1 MASSNRHWPS
11 MFRSNPAAPY
21 DFHHQQPDMNNHH
34 SKPSLISS
42 GIDHESG
49 RSPGET
55 KPRWNPRPEQIR
67 ILEGIFNS
75 GVVNPPRD
83 EIRRI
88 RLRLQ
93 EYGHVADAN
102 VFYWFQNRKSR
113 TKNKLR
119 AAQAA
124 AQGQPLTGRAALTRA
139 PAPQA
144 VPAPPVTPPRH
155 LFAPLVGP
163 FQRQPTSSS
172 SSSSDRSS
180 GSSRSVTMKP
190 AASQE
195 MLPPPPASTTIGLF
209 APAPFSACQL
219 YCMQSQ
225 PMPTP
230 TPSVRELITST
241 TEPPPPPLLLQ
252 WPSQSQY
259 LPATELGGVLGS
271 NVHTLVSPGV
281 SLSDMCN
288 NAALGQHEIVDTTH
302 CSKLGLGGGQFFS
315 TTTTDLPI
323 HRTDAVSAVFTE
335 DEKARLGLP
344 HYGLGALTAAAD
356 VSAAAAVLPYAA
368 PSIDSSAAANPAFTD
383 QLQGLLDTG
392 GLLAGG
398 GATALAPAMVVA
410 VAATRP
416 DAGVQWYSVP
426 AMTRLDVGLFGD
438 AAVLL
443 RHTGEPV
450 PLDGSG
456 VTVEP
461 LQHGALYYV
470 LV

>member
-11 MFRSNPAAPY
+11 MFRSNPAAAC
-21 DFHHQQPDMNNHH
+21 DFHHQPDMNNHH
-34 SKPSLISS
+34 SRPSLISS
-42 GIDHESG
+42 GIDQESG
-49 RSPGET
+49 RTPGET

-124 AQGQPLTGRAALTRA
+124 AQGQQPTGRAALTRA
-139 PAPQA
+139 PAPYA
-144 VPAPPVTPPRH
+144 APAPPVGDDKAGGLP
-155 LFAPLVGP
+155 G
-163 FQRQPTSSS
+163 
-172 SSSSDRSS
+172 D
-180 GSSRSVTMKP
+180 
-190 AASQE
+190 AA
-195 MLPPPPASTTIGLF
+195 TTIGRF
-209 APAPFSACQL
+209 APAPPASSPALSACQL
-219 YCMQSQ
+219 YCLQSH
-225 PMPTP
+225 PMSMLAPT
-230 TPSVRELITST
+230 TSVRELINST
-241 TEPPPPPLLLQ
+241 PESPPPLLLQ
-252 WPSQSQY
+252 WPPQSQY

-271 NVHTLVSPGV
+271 HAHTLVSPSAHLS
-281 SLSDMCN
+281 SLCN
-288 NAALGQHEIVDTTH
+288 EAALGQQEIIDMTC
-302 CSKLGLGGGQFFS
+302 CSKLGLGGGQLFS
-315 TTTTDLPI
+315 TTTTTTTGMTDHPS
-323 HRTDAVSAVFTE
+323 HRSDAVSAVLTE
-335 DEKARLGLP
+335 DEKARLGSL
-344 HYGLGALTAAAD
+344 HYGIGAVTATAAPAHAAFD
-356 VSAAAAVLPYAA
+356 VSTAAVLPCAA
-368 PSIDSSAAANPAFTD
+368 PANNAAPASSAFTD
-383 QLQGLLDTG
+383 QLQGLVDTG
-392 GLLAGG
+392 LLMGG
-398 GATALAPAMVVA
+398 GTPAAPAMVVV
-410 VAATRP
+410 VAAARP
-416 DAGVQWYSVP
+416 DAGMQWFSVP
-426 AMTRLDVGLFGD
+426 AMTRLDVGLFGE

-461 LQHGALYYV
+461 LHHGAVYYV